1 MLDIQT
7 QLFEGQDV
15 RFGPIDH
22 EKDPE
27 VVARWTYDPLLR
39 MLMGGVA
46 RPLSIEAV
54 KKMLEKTEKQMEE
67 GKNLFHFM
75 LRAREDD
82 RLVGLA
88 NILLFD
94 LTGISAR
101 LNLGIGDPADRKRGY
116 GTDALE
122 LLLRY
127 SFLEL
132 NLHRV
137 SIFPTSDCLPM
148 VSLVEKA
155 GFELEARRR
164 EAAFHDG
171 SYWDELQMGLLRD
184 KWEKKL

>member
-1 MLDIQT
+1 MEHMT
-7 QLFEGQDV
+7 LFEGRLV
-15 RFGPIDH
+15 RLGPINYDR
-22 EKDPE
+22 DPE
-27 VVARWTYDPLLR
+27 VLVRWSRDPFLR
-39 MLMGGVA
+39 FILGGIA
-46 RPLSIEAV
+46 RPLSAEAA
-54 KKMLEKTEKQMEE
+54 KKKLEKVEKQMDES
-67 GKNLFHFM
+67 KNLFQFM

-127 SFLEL
+127 SFSEL